1 MFAKEFG
8 VDEVPCTH
16 PGHDS
21 FSLERPFINQRFD
34 FVICDGQLTANSS
47 VAAHP
52 TWRDI
57 SHLLHK
63 IEALDTMELLYLF
76 SQFSDIEVFKP
87 LRKHAIRSTFYLI
100 AKNVQ
105 PSVESARVAVIAWKK
120 AWWNATFG
128 GEQGVGAQRLD
139 KDDKYAQAI
148 IDSFGDRL
156 TTLARPVWKIQA
168 DALSSRTNFTQ

>member
-1 MFAKEFG
+1 MSQKS
-8 VDEVPCTH
+8 C
-16 PGHDS
+16 
-21 FSLERPFINQRFD
+21 FD
-34 FVICDGQLTANSS
+34 IDKGAVHVIEMKALLN

-57 SHLLHK
+57 SHTIAQDRGVGYHGASISILPVFRHRSIQTLK
-63 IEALDTMELLYLF
+63 EA
-76 SQFSDIEVFKP
+76 
-87 LRKHAIRSTFYLI
+87 STFYLI

-148 IDSFGDRL
+148 IDSFSDRF

-168 DALSSRTNFTQ
+168 DALSRTDFTQ